1 MPAVSKNPN
10 PKAGHALPAVTSV
23 QVERIRRSVM
33 DIVRHSMPRVRKVLD
48 GRLKWNNQQVRLFAI
63 MLNKVMPDLHHSF
76 NEHTVDMK
84 AINEL
89 SIQELEEIAA
99 MAEKVEENTIDG
111 EAEEVTDAE
120 VITDDEVSEI
130 LIPKRPKG
138 PRQGDKDSE
147 PPEVEQG

>member
-1 MPAVSKNPN
+1 MIQETCADLVVDQWERTRE
-10 PKAGHALPAVTSV
+10 ALQAF
-23 QVERIRRSVM
+23 QN
-33 DIVRHSMPRVRKVLD
+33 D
-48 GRLKWNNQQVRLFAI
+48 
-63 MLNKVMPDLHHSF
+63 DLTDEEGCELGEYGLSF
-76 NEHTVDMK
+76 DYVMK

-120 VITDDEVSEI
+120 VVTDDEVSEI

-147 PPEVEQG
+147 PPSMNPAFMGILKD